1 MKPRFRF
8 TLAFCTAA
16 VAVAGCG
23 APIMPVASSAAPA
36 FSSLTASKSTA
47 FLYVAGARGRTF
59 VKIFTYPKIKLVGQ
73 VISDENY
80 AKVCSDPKTGH
91 VFVSQTNGLDEYQR
105 GTTKKIATLAAPD
118 GYTELAGCSI
128 DPLSGNVAV
137 VTEGGPAVV
146 LVFSHGTGTP
156 TVYTDPTIASYYY
169 CAYDDSG
176 NLFVLGYGVGKTH
189 VRAGFAEL
197 LKGGNV
203 LFDIRLN
210 QSISEPQKLQWDGKF
225 MALELGGTIH
235 RVQVFGTEG
244 KIVSTTILQSGNPAA
259 GGDLWINGN
268 TILGPHGGLTG
279 KGSSVGVWKYPAGG
293 DPIRVT
299 RDVTYKR
306 TDIGDLNLSVMA
318 TK

>member
-1 MKPRFRF
+1 MKPRFEYVLACF
-8 TLAFCTAA
+8 T
-16 VAVAGCG
+16 VAVAFTGCS
-23 APIMPVASSAAPA
+23 APVPPVASSATPA
-36 FSSLTASKSTA
+36 FGSALAKSTEL
-47 FLYVAGARGRTF
+47 LYVAGARGHTE
-59 VKIFTYPKIKLVGQ
+59 VKIFTYPTMRLVGH
-73 VISDENY
+73 VMSDENF

-91 VFVSQTNGLDEYQR
+91 VFVSQSDGLDEYQR
-105 GTTKKIATLAAPD
+105 GGTTKIATLASPD
-118 GYTELAGCSI
+118 GYGALAGCSI
-128 DPLSGNVAV
+128 DPISGDVAAV
-137 VTEGGPAVV
+137 AYAGPGGL
-146 LVFSHGTGTP
+146 LVYPHGTGTP
-156 TVYTDPTIASYYY
+156 LVYTDARIAAYYY
-169 CAYDDSG
+169 CAYDASG

-203 LFDIRLN
+203 LIDIRLN